1 MTNESGLPADVIALL
16 HSALPSMVHIES
28 LLLLARVTPKPM
40 TRWDIAAEVRASPA
54 LVAAALADLETARL
68 VEPVAGPDGEQHRF
82 ASSDDA
88 VVRTVA
94 ALREEYDRRPV
105 TLIRAMYERPAAP
118 AAPASHSAV
127 QAFADAFRV
136 RPPGER

>member
-1 MTNESGLPADVIALL
+1 
-16 HSALPSMVHIES
+16 
-28 LLLLARVTPKPM
+28 M

-54 LVAAALADLETARL
+54 LVAAALADLEVARL
-68 VEPVAGPDGEQHRF
+68 VEPVAGAGGEQHRF
-82 ASSDDA
+82 ASSDAA
-88 VVRTVA
+88 VVRDVT

-105 TLIRAMYERPAAP
+105 TLIRAMYERPPAP
-118 AAPASHSAV
+118 AAAATPSAA